1 MKGKPEFEKIA
12 TDIGKLVAEKNIAYG
27 DSFSHTG
34 DIIKLLFPEGIPP
47 GKYEVF
53 LALVRIMDKIFR
65 LATNPDYNNENAWA
79 DIAGYCVLML
89 GYESEKHDS
98 RIKNGE
104 EIRLND

>member
-12 TDIGKLVAEKNIAYG
+12 TDIGKLVADKNIAYG

-34 DIIKLLFPEGIPP
+34 DIMKLLFPEGIPP

-53 LALVRIMDKIFR
+53 LALVRIMDKI
-65 LATNPDYNNENAWA
+65 YNNENAWA

-89 GYESEKHDS
+89 GYESEKNGVKFTD
-98 RIKNGE
+98 GE
-104 EIRLND
+104 EIRLNG